1 MSNLVEHYRCSDRSC
16 KARISARISTGNL
29 CSDLPTHGHG
39 NRLLKSVND
48 KIRDEIVTKHVKAGN
63 SSTKTVMQ
71 EMSAAVLASDHP
83 HTISSIPSG
92 AAIKSQ
98 LYRANLHLTSP
109 SHLDIGH
116 FKLIQL
122 RFYLIKQLFIIEIM
136 NFLAAGILQPPAFCN
151 QRHFEPPT
159 FWNCRHF
166 EPPTL

>member
-1 MSNLVEHYRCSDRSC
+1 MSILVRQIAKKFVSMTRSVTRLSQNMLRQGTPALKLSC
-16 KARISARISTGNL
+16 KS
-29 CSDLPTHGHG
+29 C
-39 NRLLKSVND
+39 
-48 KIRDEIVTKHVKAGN
+48 
-63 SSTKTVMQ
+63 
-71 EMSAAVLASDHP
+71 LATDHP

-136 NFLAAGILQPPAFCN
+136 IFLATGILQPPPFCN
-151 QRHFEPPT
+151 HRHFEPPP
-159 FWNCRHF
+159 FWNCRHC

>member
-1 MSNLVEHYRCSDRSC
+1 MTSLINYTTSQKGKKMIVDKHNFRYTFADKTKFVEHYRCSDRSC

-39 NRLLKSVND
+39 NRLLESVND

-122 RFYLIKQLFIIEIM
+122 RFY
-136 NFLAAGILQPPAFCN
+136 
-151 QRHFEPPT
+151 
-159 FWNCRHF
+159 
-166 EPPTL
+166 